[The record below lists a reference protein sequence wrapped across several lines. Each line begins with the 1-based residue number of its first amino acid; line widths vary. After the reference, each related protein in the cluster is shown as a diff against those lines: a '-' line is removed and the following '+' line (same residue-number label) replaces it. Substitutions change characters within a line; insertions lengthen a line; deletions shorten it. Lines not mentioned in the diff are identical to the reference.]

1 VVQIVTVFGGTG
13 FLGRRIVRHVRDK
26 GFSVRVASRRPTR
39 SSGDDPQLRSIAAD
53 IRERQSI
60 ATAVEGAFGVV
71 NAASLYVERGTE
83 TFHAVH
89 VVAAEQVAEEARKA
103 GVEHLVH
110 ISGIGADAHSCSP
123 YIRARGQGEQAVR
136 AALASAEVIRPAVM
150 FGPDDA
156 FLNTLIQPLRRLPVY
171 PLFGRG
177 ETRLQPADV
186 EDVGEA
192 VARLVQRTGREA
204 ITVEGGGPRVYS
216 YEELLRTIAR
226 AANVRCV
233 LVPVPFAVWHA
244 LAGVAEMLPGAPIT
258 RNQVELMQIDTV
270 ASADVPGFA
279 DVGISPRAME
289 EVLQSIL
296 RGSETSWR
304 RRRITR

>member
-1 VVQIVTVFGGTG
+1 VVQVATVFGGTG
-13 FLGRRIVRHVRDK
+13 FLGRRIARHVRDK

-39 SSGDDPQLRSIAAD
+39 SSGNDPELRSIAAD

-89 VVAAEQVAEEARKA
+89 VVAAERVAEEARKA

-110 ISGIGADAHSCSP
+110 ISGIGADAHSSSP

-136 AALASAEVIRPAVM
+136 AASASAEVIRPAVM

-156 FLNTLIQPLRRLPVY
+156 FLNTLIQLLRRLPVF

-216 YEELLRTIAR
+216 YEELLMTIAS

-233 LVPVPFAVWHA
+233 SVPVPFAAWHA
-244 LAGVAEMLPGAPIT
+244 LAGVAEMLPGAPVT

-279 DVGISPRAME
+279 DLGISPRAME

-296 RGSETSWR
+296 RGPEASWR
-304 RRRITR
+304 RGRTTR